1 MPALDRKS
9 FMEKIFIKSFVII
22 IAILLAWNCSKES
35 NPLTSE
41 KETLEGTWTEEFI
54 WNSIGILIF
63 GGGTFED
70 TLMLKKTTI
79 NFQGNNFEIKILPP
93 NRILTVINDSIV
105 VTVSS
110 DTIYCGTYSISSDT
124 LKFYVGQQE
133 NPKLFR
139 YQLEQDSL
147 HIQQFSIV
155 DSSGFFLLTRSFL
168 WGNTAYKN
176 SGVFVRRQ

>member
-1 MPALDRKS
+1 
-9 FMEKIFIKSFVII
+9 MEKIFIKSVVII
-22 IAILLAWNCSKES
+22 IAILLVWNCSKES
-35 NPLTSE
+35 NPLTSD

-54 WNSIGILIF
+54 WNSRYIVLI

-93 NRILTVINDSIV
+93 YRILTEINDSII

-124 LKFYVGQQE
+124 LKFYFGQQE

-147 HIQQFSIV
+147 LLQQFSIA
-155 DSSGFFLLTRSFL
+155 DSSGLSLLTRSFL
-168 WGNTAYKN
+168 WGNTAFKN

>member
-1 MPALDRKS
+1 MG
-9 FMEKIFIKSFVII
+9 KIFIKSLLII

-35 NPLTSE
+35 NPITSD

-54 WNSIGILIF
+54 WSSRYTVLI

-93 NRILTVINDSIV
+93 NRILTEINDSIF

-124 LKFYVGQQE
+124 LKFYIGQQE

-147 HIQQFSIV
+147 HIQQFSIG
-155 DSSGFFLLTRSFL
+155 DSSGIMLFEMHSFL
-168 WGNTAYKN
+168 WGNTAIKN